1 MPDANTDVARRSFEA
16 LSRGDF
22 DAAFADYHADAEWR
36 TAADEPDCETYKGID
51 ALRRLIAMLADPWEN
66 RFDGAVELED
76 FIPRGDWVVIP
87 WRAVLHGRGSGLEI
101 EAVETYA
108 VLVRDGKIARVDE
121 YRTTREALEAVE
133 AGE

>member
-1 MPDANTDVARRSFEA
+1 
-16 LSRGDF
+16 
-22 DAAFADYHADAEWR
+22 
-36 TAADEPDCETYKGID
+36 
-51 ALRRLIAMLADPWEN
+51 
-66 RFDGAVELED
+66 
-76 FIPRGDWVVIP
+76 VIP

-121 YRTTREALEAVE
+121 YRTTREALEAVG